1 MDKLT
6 GKSPRR
12 ARVHLLVRL
21 VVLSQRSLV
30 RLLCTARF
38 ARALRFAH
46 LLPSSWERGL
56 CNMYMNAPTSC
67 HFNLLWIGE
76 TRCKKSD
83 YFTQIEGLN
92 SLWSPPFLSR
102 DSRIANT
109 VYNFFQ
115 KFLFVYTRRY
125 SLQFG
130 SVDGLVSPSV
140 CIALTSYCFV
150 SSFRIAAAIQYNRG

>member
-102 DSRIANT
+102 DSRIANR
-109 VYNFFQ
+109 VYIFF
-115 KFLFVYTRRY
+115 KFLFVCMRLY
-125 SLQFG
+125 SLYFA
-130 SVDGLVSPSV
+130 SVGGLVSPSV
-140 CIALTSYCFV
+140 CNALTSYCFV
-150 SSFRIAAAIQYNRG
+150 SSFCIAAAIQYNSG